1 MQSDICCL
9 KSDLAKQ
16 ISGLGP
22 MQVVEDPSKGEG
34 EGGGGGRAVFLL
46 RPYSIYKNLCR

>member
-1 MQSDICCL
+1 
-9 KSDLAKQ
+9 
-16 ISGLGP
+16 

-34 EGGGGGRAVFLL
+34 EGEGGGGGGGRAVFLL